1 MGVVEG
7 TRKRGWVVGSGDVE
21 RGGRK
26 VGGGREKEER
36 WEGRGEMWCTVNTN
50 REYSE
55 CGTGRNGCISN
66 VHFVVDDE
74 GSPGE
79 GLSSMTLELLN

>member
-7 TRKRGWVVGSGDVE
+7 TRKGGRVCGRGEVG

-26 VGGGREKEER
+26 AGGGREKEER

-50 REYSE
+50 REHRE
-55 CGTGRNGCISN
+55 CGTGRYGCISN

-79 GLSSMTLELLN
+79 GLSSMTLELLI